1 MNKTNY
7 QDYYY
12 LLYKL
17 RSDPKL
23 WIIDES
29 DNKFYLINKIK
40 NIKSNKE
47 VYYIVAKKHTVN
59 YIKDKLD
66 SKLKKFEIFKVD
78 SKCKLVHNTE

>member
-1 MNKTNY
+1 MNKT
-7 QDYYY
+7 YYY

-17 RSDPKL
+17 RSHPTL

-40 NIKSNKE
+40 KIKSNEE
-47 VYYIVAKKHTVN
+47 VYYLVEKEHTVN

-66 SKLKKFEIFKVD
+66 SKLKKFVIFKMD
-78 SKCKLVHNTE
+78 SKCKLIHNSI